1 MGARAVIGITHPD
14 SDTPIYL
21 YTHWCGDSIRRILA
35 DGLVKARDAGRL
47 ADYPYATRII
57 FDTLTGLEGGSTGFG
72 INIGTYPSD
81 VEYEIPHVI
90 WADWGSEP
98 VVNYMGQTHPA
109 STFIVAFRSFT
120 EDEIRELSA

>member
-47 ADYPYATRII
+47 TDPPYATRII

-90 WADWGSEP
+90 WTDWNSEP
-98 VVNYMGQTHPA
+98 MVNYLGATTA
-109 STFIVAFRSFT
+109 VSTFIVAFRSYT
-120 EDEIRELSA
+120 EAEIREILA